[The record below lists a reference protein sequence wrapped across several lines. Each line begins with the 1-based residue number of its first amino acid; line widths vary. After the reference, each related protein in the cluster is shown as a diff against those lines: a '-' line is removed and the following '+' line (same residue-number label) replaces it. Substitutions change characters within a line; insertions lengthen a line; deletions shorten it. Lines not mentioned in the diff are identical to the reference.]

1 MPPLR
6 IVDSIIELGTS
17 AEGCLAVSG
26 SHGGLSSARCT
37 LAPRPLLSIL
47 NDTGVGEGSG
57 GLTALDFLQSRSLA
71 VCTVSH
77 DNARISDAQ
86 STMTGDI
93 VSHLS
98 GLASTLGL
106 RIGQQRQQVV
116 EYLQTQ
122 SRRLS

>member
-6 IVDSIIELGTS
+6 IVDFINKPGTS

-26 SHGGLSSARCT
+26 SHGGLSSVRYT

-71 VCTVSH
+71 ACTVSH

>member
-1 MPPLR
+1 MPPVR
-6 IVDSIIELGTS
+6 TVASINKLGTS

-26 SHGGLSSARCT
+26 SHGGLSSARYA
-37 LAPRPLLSIL
+37 LAARPLLNIF
-47 NDTGVGEGSG
+47 NDTNVGKDKAH
-57 GLTALDFLQSRSLA
+57 LTALDFLQSRSLA
-71 VCTVSH
+71 ACTASH

-86 STMTGDI
+86 STMGGCI
-93 VSHLS
+93 VSHLN